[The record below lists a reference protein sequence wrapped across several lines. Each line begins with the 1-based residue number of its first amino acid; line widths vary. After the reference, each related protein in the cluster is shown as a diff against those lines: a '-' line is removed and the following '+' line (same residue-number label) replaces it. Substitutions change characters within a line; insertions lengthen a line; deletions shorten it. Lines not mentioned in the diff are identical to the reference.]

1 MNKLKKI
8 VSLLLVLFLSTA
20 MSCAIVAAEGTS
32 ETPEEEEDIQ
42 AYEGWLGPDNMFY
55 GLKIALQN
63 VNEERSPT
71 AEAKLKL
78 KIKHAEERIAEA
90 KAMEKKGKAWAFGKA
105 MDRYNE
111 KTEEINETLEG
122 GNISEEGL
130 EHAIRMVTKHKF
142 VLQGLIDDPNM
153 PEEARKGLQN
163 ALENS
168 DKAAGA
174 LTQAK
179 EKTKGESKGLEKGT
193 FRLQVTDQP
202 SAIGDFES
210 LNVTVS
216 EVRIHRASAGN
227 ETNETGEWITLEPFN
242 QTFDL
247 TKLQG
252 GNVTTIVNE
261 SVETGNYTQ
270 IRLIVESA
278 EGFADDD
285 MVDVSVPSGTLKIVK
300 PFVIAEN
307 QTTTFLFDIN
317 VVKTGKNY
325 NLLPVIGKS
334 GV

>member
-1 MNKLKKI
+1 MKKLKKI

-20 MSCAIVAAEGTS
+20 MSCTAVAA
-32 ETPEEEEDIQ
+32 EEEDIQ
-42 AYEGWLGPDNMFY
+42 AYDGWLGPDNMFY

-78 KIKHAEERIAEA
+78 KIAHAEERIAEA

-111 KTEEINETLEG
+111 KIEDINETLESV
-122 GNISEEGL
+122 NMSEEGL
-130 EHAIRMVTKHKF
+130 EHAIQTMSRHRS
-142 VLQGLIDDPNM
+142 VLQGLIDDPEM
-153 PEEARKGLQN
+153 PEQARKGLQN
-163 ALENS
+163 ALEKSN
-168 DKAAGA
+168 KTACA

-179 EKTKGESKGLEKGT
+179 EKIGGASKGLGKGT

-216 EVRIHRASAGN
+216 EVRVHRALAGN
-227 ETNETGEWITLEPFN
+227 ETNETGEWITFEPSN

-247 TKLQG
+247 TKLQE

-261 SVETGNYTQ
+261 SVEAGNYTQ
-270 IRLIVESA
+270 VRLIVESA
-278 EGFADDD
+278 EGFANENL
-285 MVDVSVPSGTLKIVK
+285 VNVNVPSGTLKIVK
-300 PFVIAEN
+300 PFVIAAN